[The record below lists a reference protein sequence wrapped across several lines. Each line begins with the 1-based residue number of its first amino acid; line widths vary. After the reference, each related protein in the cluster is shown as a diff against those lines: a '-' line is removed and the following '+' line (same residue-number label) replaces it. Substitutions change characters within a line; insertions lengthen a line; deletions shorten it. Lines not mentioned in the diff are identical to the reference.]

1 MDLDTVRERGLWP
14 LPQQGPPG
22 PAIVTDKDKDYN
34 F

>member
-1 MDLDTVRERGLWP
+1 MDLDTARERGLRP

-22 PAIVTDKDKDYN
+22 PAIFTDKDKDYN